1 MLYEEKI
8 SSKWILIFVMLP
20 VAVSLSIGFW
30 ATYQAGEGMEIP
42 LAVGALVIP
51 LIIDISYMRIQ
62 IDDREIRIRGALG
75 LIIRKTIK
83 LEDIMSFEVHEGWMS
98 CSGFIHFNMPAKG
111 CVVLNTKRWSVPFS
125 TNNPEEIAQVLATLG
140 IPREASNL

>member
-8 SSKWILIFVMLP
+8 SSRWILIFVMLP

-42 LAVGALVIP
+42 LAVGAFVIP
-51 LIIDISYMRIQ
+51 LTIDISYMRIQ
-62 IDDREIRIRGALG
+62 IDDREVRIRGALG

-111 CVVLNTKRWSVPFS
+111 CVVLNTKRWSVSFS

>member
-8 SSKWILIFVMLP
+8 TSGWILVLVILP
-20 VAVSLSIGFW
+20 VVLSLSIGFW
-30 ATYQAGEGMEIP
+30 VTYQAGEGIEIP
-42 LAVGALVIP
+42 LAVGALVVP
-51 LIIDISYMRIQ
+51 LTIDISSMRIQ

-75 LIIRKTIK
+75 LIIRKTIT
-83 LEDIMSFEVHEGWMS
+83 LEDIISFEVYSGWMS

-111 CVVLNTKRWSVPFS
+111 CIVLNTKRWSISFS

-140 IPREASNL
+140 IPREASDL

>member
-1 MLYEEKI
+1 MLYEEKV

-20 VAVSLSIGFW
+20 VALSLSIGFW
-30 ATYQAGEGMEIP
+30 TTYQAGEGMEIP
-42 LAVGALVIP
+42 LAVGAFVIP
-51 LIIDISYMRIQ
+51 LIIDVSYMRIQ
-62 IDDREIRIRGALG
+62 IDDREVRIRGALG

-83 LEDIMSFEVHEGWMS
+83 LEDIVSFEVHEGWMS

-111 CVVLNTKRWSVPFS
+111 CVVLNTKRWSVSFS

>member
-62 IDDREIRIRGALG
+62 IDDREVRIRSVGV
-75 LIIRKTIK
+75 
-83 LEDIMSFEVHEGWMS
+83 D
-98 CSGFIHFNMPAKG
+98 
-111 CVVLNTKRWSVPFS
+111 NTQ
-125 TNNPEEIAQVLATLG
+125 NNKA
-140 IPREASNL
+140 

>member
-1 MLYEEKI
+1 MLYEEKV
-8 SSKWILIFVMLP
+8 SSKWILSLIFMPIMISVLFG
-20 VAVSLSIGFW
+20 IW
-30 ATYQAGEGMEIP
+30 ATYQAGEDIRIP

-51 LIIDISYMRIQ
+51 LIIDGSYMRIQ

-83 LEDIMSFEVHEGWMS
+83 LEDIISFEVHEGWMS
-98 CSGFIHFNMPAKG
+98 CPGFIHFNMPAKG
-111 CVVLNTKRWSVPFS
+111 CVVLNTKRWSVSFS